1 MCDTYSFHGLYLL
14 FKYIQQ
20 SHMGVVQSN
29 RLLLLL
35 LLLLLLVMVLALLS
49 VLSIVMIVL

>member
-1 MCDTYSFHGLYLL
+1 MCDTYTFHGLYLL

-35 LLLLLLVMVLALLS
+35 LLLVMVLALLS